1 MDAISKFPLYLPGRE
16 SENNDHLSFI
26 SSDIRQEKTLLAH
39 CTTHNGQVI
48 LEQEKHYPTKSYESF
63 SEIVLHFMKDI
74 GISEFS
80 RIAVGTPG
88 PVINGQCISIRLP
101 WMLDAEK
108 IKTETG
114 IDRVYLI
121 NDVEATAYGL
131 ADLCNDS
138 LTSVYESDTPTTGN
152 VAILAPGEG
161 LGEAGLYYDGTYLRP
176 FATEGGHSEFSPR
189 TNIEVEFYQFLNQI
203 YGIVSWENV
212 LSKNGLFNIF
222 RFLRDEK
229 RHPLSEKLLA
239 KLQDEEDFCV
249 AIYRSVIEDQE
260 QISTITLN
268 TYLEFLAREANSLVL
283 KLKATG
289 GLLIGGELP
298 FLFRDYIDKN
308 RLYQKFMISDK
319 MERLLKNI
327 PIFMIPNDKMILV
340 GAAYYAAFSEI

>member
-1 MDAISKFPLYLPGRE
+1 
-16 SENNDHLSFI
+16 
-26 SSDIRQEKTLLAH
+26 
-39 CTTHNGQVI
+39 
-48 LEQEKHYPTKSYESF
+48 
-63 SEIVLHFMKDI
+63 
-74 GISEFS
+74 
-80 RIAVGTPG
+80 
-88 PVINGQCISIRLP
+88 
-101 WMLDAEK
+101 MLDAEK

>member
-1 MDAISKFPLYLPGRE
+1 M
-16 SENNDHLSFI
+16 
-26 SSDIRQEKTLLAH
+26 
-39 CTTHNGQVI
+39 
-48 LEQEKHYPTKSYESF
+48 
-63 SEIVLHFMKDI
+63 
-74 GISEFS
+74 
-80 RIAVGTPG
+80 
-88 PVINGQCISIRLP
+88 
-101 WMLDAEK
+101 
-108 IKTETG
+108 
-114 IDRVYLI
+114 
-121 NDVEATAYGL
+121 
-131 ADLCNDS
+131 
-138 LTSVYESDTPTTGN
+138 
-152 VAILAPGEG
+152 
-161 LGEAGLYYDGTYLRP
+161 
-176 FATEGGHSEFSPR
+176 
-189 TNIEVEFYQFLNQI
+189 
-203 YGIVSWENV
+203 